1 MGAYLSGTLDILG
14 VAADEG
20 GLLLL
25 VGRHCVCDLIW
36 WWEIGCFVLVGLESM
51 VV

>member
-1 MGAYLSGTLDILG
+1 MVKEREWHREEGGLDMYLSSAFDVLG

-25 VGRHCVCDLIW
+25 VGRRHCVC
-36 WWEIGCFVLVGLESM
+36 VYV
-51 VV
+51 